1 MKHTI
6 SVLVENH
13 FGAFDRIATMFS
25 GKGFNLRSI
34 SIGETEIPDISR
46 MTLVTDGDNQ
56 ILDQIVKQLDRLIDT
71 IKVIDLTST
80 YHVQRELALIKVSLQ
95 KATMEQIKN
104 ITDIFRG
111 TIVDITNN
119 SMTIEITG
127 PPDKIDATLNVLM
140 PFGIIEMARSG
151 IVALTRGEQ
160 VKKTN
165 KETGKMNPVWAW
177 FGYDEPNY
185 TYMKDGKKL
194 LSELFLWL
202 CIT

>member
-25 GKGFNLRSI
+25 GKGFNLTSI

-46 MTLVTDGDNQ
+46 MTVVTEGDNQ
-56 ILDQIVKQLDRLIDT
+56 ILDQIIKQLDRLIDT
-71 IKVIDLTST
+71 IKVVDLTSV

-95 KATMEQIKN
+95 KGSMEQIKN
-104 ITDIFRG
+104 INDIFRG
-111 TIVDITNN
+111 NIVDITNN

-127 PPDKIDATLNVLM
+127 PPDKIDATINVLM
-140 PFGIIEMARSG
+140 PFGIMELARSG

-160 VKKTN
+160 VKKNN
-165 KETGKMNPVWAW
+165 KEKTKRNNQ
-177 FGYDEPNY
+177 EKSQLIKE
-185 TYMKDGKKL
+185 TK
-194 LSELFLWL
+194 
-202 CIT
+202 

>member
-25 GKGFNLRSI
+25 GKGFNLTSI

-46 MTLVTDGDNQ
+46 MTVVTEGDNQ
-56 ILDQIVKQLDRLIDT
+56 ILDQIIKQLDRLIDT
-71 IKVIDLTST
+71 IKVVDLTSV

-95 KATMEQIKN
+95 KGSMEQIKN
-104 ITDIFRG
+104 INDIFRG
-111 TIVDITNN
+111 NIVDITNN

-127 PPDKIDATLNVLM
+127 PPDKIDATVNVLM
-140 PFGIIEMARSG
+140 PFGIMEMARSG

-160 VKKTN
+160 VKKNNKDKVKKNN
-165 KETGKMNPVWAW
+165 KEKSQLTN
-177 FGYDEPNY
+177 
-185 TYMKDGKKL
+185 
-194 LSELFLWL
+194 
-202 CIT
+202 